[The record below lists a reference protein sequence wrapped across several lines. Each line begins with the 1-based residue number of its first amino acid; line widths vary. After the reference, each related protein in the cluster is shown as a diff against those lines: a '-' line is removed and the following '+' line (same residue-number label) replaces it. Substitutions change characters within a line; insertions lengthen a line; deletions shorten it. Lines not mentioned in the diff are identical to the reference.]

1 VIAEAG
7 VNHGGDLGR
16 ARELVAMAAEAG
28 ADIVKFQSFVTGRSI
43 TRDAPKADYQLATT
57 GATESQYEM
66 VRRLE
71 LSRSDHEVLVED
83 CRRLGIEFL
92 STAFDA
98 ESFDLLLGLGIRRV
112 KVASGE
118 LTNLPMLRR
127 FGAAGLPLLVSTG
140 MADLDEIAAALAALE
155 AAGTT
160 RDRVTLLHCTTEYP
174 APFDEVNLRAM
185 RTLAETFGT
194 AVGYSDHT
202 TGIAVPI
209 AAAALGAT
217 VIEKHVTVDRSLPG
231 PDHRASLEPAELAA
245 MIGAI
250 RSVEA
255 ALGDGVKRPTA
266 SELRN
271 RAVARKSLVAA
282 RRIRA
287 GETFG
292 PDDLA
297 TKRPGTGLS
306 PMLWDEVVG
315 RRATRDY
322 APDEMIEP

>member
-155 AAGTT
+155 SAGTT

>member
-1 VIAEAG
+1 MIAEAG

-209 AAAALGAT
+209 AAVALGAT

>member
-28 ADIVKFQSFVTGRSI
+28 ADIVKFQSFVTARSI
-43 TRDAPKADYQLATT
+43 TRDAPKADYQVATT
-57 GATESQYEM
+57 GAAESQYEM

-92 STAFDA
+92 STAFDG

-112 KVASGE
+112 KIASGE

-140 MADLDEIAAALAALE
+140 MADLDEIAAALHALE
-155 AAGTT
+155 AAGAP
-160 RDRVTLLHCTTEYP
+160 RDRITLLHCTTEYP

-202 TGIAVPI
+202 TGIAIPI

-255 ALGDGVKRPTA
+255 ALGDGVKGPTA

-271 RAVARKSLVAA
+271 RAIARKSLVAA
-282 RRIRA
+282 RPIHA
-287 GETFG
+287 GDVFG
-292 PDDLA
+292 PEDLA

-315 RRATRDY
+315 SRATRDY

>member
-1 VIAEAG
+1 MIAEAG

-155 AAGTT
+155 SAGTT

>member
-7 VNHGGDLGR
+7 VNHGGDLGA
-16 ARELVAMAAEAG
+16 ARELVAMAAAAG
-28 ADIVKFQSFVTGRSI
+28 ADVVKFQTFVTSQSI
-43 TRDAPKADYQLATT
+43 TTTAPKADYQVATT
-57 GATESQYEM
+57 GTAESQYDM

-92 STAFDA
+92 STAFDP
-98 ESFDLLLGLGIRRV
+98 ESFELLLELGIRRV

-118 LTNLPMLRR
+118 LTNLPLLRR
-127 FGAAGLPLLVSTG
+127 FAAAGLPMLVSTG
-140 MADLDEIAAALAALE
+140 MADIDEIAAAIAAIE
-155 AAGTT
+155 AAGTP
-160 RDRVTLLHCTTEYP
+160 RGQVTLLHCTTEYP

-185 RTLAETFGT
+185 ASLAQRFET

-202 TGIAVPI
+202 LGIAIPI
-209 AAAALGAT
+209 AAVALGAG
-217 VIEKHVTVDRSLPG
+217 VIEKHVTLDRTMPG
-231 PDHRASLEPAELAA
+231 PDQRASLEPSELRA
-245 MIGAI
+245 MIAGI

-271 RAVARKSLVAA
+271 RPIARKSLVAA
-282 RRIRA
+282 RAIRA
-287 GETFG
+287 GEPFG
-292 PDDLA
+292 PDNLA

-322 APDEMIEP
+322 APDEMIDR